1 VNRVLRRASY
11 AGREENFMMKKLL
24 VQALVAGSGF
34 MLCSGVTRAEDHEV
48 DWKAL
53 QGAKVSL
60 EKGLGAAQKNG
71 KPISGKFEVED
82 GALQLSTYTA
92 SKGKYSE
99 VIVDHKTGKIARTE
113 EIKEGDDLTHATAQ
127 DKAMSAAK
135 TSLRSAVSKAVAS
148 NKGYRA
154 VSAVPSLNDGKPI
167 ATIVL
172 QNAKGTKTV
181 TEKLD

>member
-1 VNRVLRRASY
+1 MDKAL
-11 AGREENFMMKKLL
+11 GL
-24 VQALVAGSGF
+24 QALIVAGS
-34 MLCSGVTRAEDHEV
+34 LLISASAVLAEDNAV

-53 QGAKVSL
+53 QQAKVSL
-60 EKGLGAAQKNG
+60 QKGLDAAKKTG
-71 KPISGKFEVED
+71 KPISGKFEVEN

-99 VIVDHKTGKIARTE
+99 VIVDHKSGKIAKTE
-113 EIKEGDDLTHATAQ
+113 EIKEGDDLTHAQAQ
-127 DKAMSAAK
+127 DKAMAGAK
-135 TSLRSAVSKAVAS
+135 TSLRSAVSKAVKS

-154 VSAVPSLNDGKPI
+154 VSAVPSLDGGKPV

>member
-1 VNRVLRRASY
+1 MDKAL
-11 AGREENFMMKKLL
+11 G
-24 VQALVAGSGF
+24 VQALIVAGS
-34 MLCSGVTRAEDHEV
+34 LLICVSVARAEYDAV

-53 QGAKVSL
+53 QQAKVSL
-60 EKGLGAAQKNG
+60 QKGLDAARKTG
-71 KPISGKFEVED
+71 KPISAKFEVED

-99 VIVDHKTGKIARTE
+99 VIVDHKTGKIAKTE

-127 DKAMSAAK
+127 DKAMAAAK

-154 VSAVPSLNDGKPI
+154 VSAVPSLKDGKPVDGR
-167 ATIVL
+167 TRERER
-172 QNAKGTKTV
+172 N
-181 TEKLD
+181 